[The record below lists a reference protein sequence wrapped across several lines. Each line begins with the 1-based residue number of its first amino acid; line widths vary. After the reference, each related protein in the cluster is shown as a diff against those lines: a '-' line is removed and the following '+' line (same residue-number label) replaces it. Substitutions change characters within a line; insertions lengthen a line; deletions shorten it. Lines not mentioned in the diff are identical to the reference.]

1 MELRARPIR
10 EDEGAGCPHCGR
22 SEGGTGHGIPI
33 GDVVVAIAADP
44 GLLGAMEAG
53 IDGGRCIACDR
64 PSDWDVV
71 TVRNGGRSGRAGS
84 AARRAMLTL
93 IRAQLL
99 LGRRPEAIAGWI
111 RAELGVVGILVE
123 GGAPVGRRL
132 GCIRVPE
139 PAGPAPGTPVA
150 RSRAR

>member
-10 EDEGAGCPHCGR
+10 EDEGAGCPRCGR
-22 SEGGTGHGIPI
+22 SEGGTEHGIPI
-33 GDVVVAIAADP
+33 GDVVVAIAADR
-44 GLLGAMEAG
+44 GLIGTMGTGGACAG
-53 IDGGRCIACDR
+53 CGR

-71 TVRNGGRSGRAGS
+71 TVRNGGRSTGAGS